1 MALTVNSIPRGESQ
15 CDRSIQV
22 HSGALAGKKPDGGA
36 GSGSRRHK
44 GDDHRRADGWHRD
57 QHQHGKLRWH
67 ADRGHWPGAP
77 YDTAS
82 IKQVDANTFTYE
94 AKSGTG
100 KYRASGRT
108 VISSDG
114 KSMTTKATGNLV
126 LQETITLGPS
136 SGQGQV
142 RPSEQHLRISIDTT
156 LRVTVEYRYCLSG
169 FSTIIFPR
177 KAILTAFGC
186 PFCKY
191 GSNSQPK
198 AAFRTFGEMWATR
211 HPTSCAPYPTSFE
224 SSSPTREKRRRYLPT
239 FETP

>member
-1 MALTVNSIPRGESQ
+1 
-15 CDRSIQV
+15 
-22 HSGALAGKKPDGGA
+22 
-36 GSGSRRHK
+36 
-44 GDDHRRADGWHRD
+44 
-57 QHQHGKLRWH
+57 
-67 ADRGHWPGAP
+67 
-77 YDTAS
+77 
-82 IKQVDANTFTYE
+82 
-94 AKSGTG
+94 
-100 KYRASGRT
+100 

-126 LQETITLGPS
+126 LQETITRGPS

-142 RPSEQHLRISIDTT
+142 RPSEQPLRISIDTT
-156 LRVTVEYRYCLSG
+156 LRVTVEYGYCLSG

-211 HPTSCAPYPTSFE
+211 HPYELCALSNLFRKFFAHPRKAASI
-224 SSSPTREKRRRYLPT
+224 SPH
-239 FETP
+239 F